1 MKKIAP
7 VIEQFKECCISNV
20 PGIPYYVT
28 LLHDCVEIKKVYCID
43 SMGAEY
49 IPDDF
54 VFIVCGY
61 RTISFNRHYVGVV
74 VEYDTYIDIK
84 TTKKLFISQP
94 MRNKTDEEIK
104 FERIR
109 IYEKVRSILKDNN
122 VELVDSFIKNAPKDA
137 KPLWYLGE
145 SIKSMANADI
155 VYFAK
160 DWEYYRGCK
169 IEHDC
174 AVEYGLTCMYD

>member
-1 MKKIAP
+1 MKEIVP
-7 VIEQFKECCISNV
+7 VIERFEECTISGNS
-20 PGIPYYVT
+20 YYVL
-28 LLHDCVEIKKVYCID
+28 LLHDCIKVCKVYCVD
-43 SMGAEY
+43 SCGRKY
-49 IPDDF
+49 IPDNF
-54 VFIVCGY
+54 EFKVCGD
-61 RTISFNRHYVGVV
+61 RIISFNRHYADVV
-74 VEYDTYIDIK
+74 VEYDSYINIR

-94 MRNKTDEEIK
+94 MRDKTDEEIK
-104 FERIR
+104 SERIR
-109 IYEKVRSILKDNN
+109 IYEKVRSILKDND
-122 VELVDSFIKNAPKDA
+122 VEIVDSFIKNTPKDA

-174 AVEYGLTCMYD
+174 AVEYGFICMYD